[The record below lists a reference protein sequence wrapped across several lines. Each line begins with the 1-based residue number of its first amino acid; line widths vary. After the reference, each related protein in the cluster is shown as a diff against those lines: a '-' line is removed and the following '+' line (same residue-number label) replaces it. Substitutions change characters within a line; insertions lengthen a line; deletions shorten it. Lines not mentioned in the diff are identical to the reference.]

1 MNAYA
6 SQYPPAIPIDPSY
19 KEFFQAFYATSDTP
33 EAHED
38 YVKYFTKDATL
49 VMASKIAV
57 GRDEILAL
65 RKAMWETVSSRAHA
79 PLKIFPFG
87 PDANEVMLYG
97 TVKYGL
103 KVGGE
108 SSKDWAAR
116 AHLVKEGDGKVMMS
130 FYQVYLDTA
139 A

>member
-1 MNAYA
+1 
-6 SQYPPAIPIDPSY
+6 
-19 KEFFQAFYATSDTP
+19 
-33 EAHED
+33 
-38 YVKYFTKDATL
+38 
-49 VMASKIAV
+49 
-57 GRDEILAL
+57 
-65 RKAMWETVSSRAHA
+65 MWETVSSRAHA

-130 FYQVYLDTA
+130 FYQVYLVRHSASTRPCSEDFELTSESRIQRHRSSRVLILGKSMHRLLELLTYLVTFA
-139 A
+139 VHTELVSIVSDATVT